1 MLVTG
6 AFSSLL
12 PELLEKR
19 KRALL
24 PIPSHKGAETLAS
37 SWCLLQV
44 GQLDMLTQTMSLI
57 EERLT
62 MSEDK
67 VQRLGDNVATLMSR
81 QRDTL

>member
-1 MLVTG
+1 M
-6 AFSSLL
+6 SS
-12 PELLEKR
+12 P
-19 KRALL
+19 
-24 PIPSHKGAETLAS
+24 KGAETPAS
-37 SWCLLQV
+37 SCCFMQV

>member
-1 MLVTG
+1 M
-6 AFSSLL
+6 
-12 PELLEKR
+12 
-19 KRALL
+19 
-24 PIPSHKGAETLAS
+24 
-37 SWCLLQV
+37 QV

>member
-1 MLVTG
+1 M
-6 AFSSLL
+6 
-12 PELLEKR
+12 
-19 KRALL
+19 
-24 PIPSHKGAETLAS
+24 
-37 SWCLLQV
+37 QV

-67 VQRLGDNVATLMSR
+67 VQRLGDSVATLMSR